1 MKKVVVALTVVLAL
15 FLATTALAGVSI
27 DKILKKGELVIGTSG
42 DYPPFNMKTKDGK
55 LVGYDMDLGMIIA
68 SSMGVKVKF
77 VQTPFDQ
84 LLTALDTGK
93 VDMVISAMTITSK
106 RNLKHAFIGPYFI
119 SGQSMV
125 TTKETALK
133 AETLTDIDKADFTL
147 AVPKGTT
154 SEITAKT
161 NLKNAKVTV
170 AKDMNE
176 AIQLLL
182 DGKVKAIF
190 TDTATGFV
198 TAYRYKEKNLV
209 STSQLT
215 YEPFGVAIKG
225 NDPLFV
231 NYIEN
236 VFGLLKGNGTLDT
249 MIEKWFKD
257 GSWLKDLP

>member
-1 MKKVVVALTVVLAL
+1 MKKAIAVLTVVFAL
-15 FLATTALAGVSI
+15 FFATTVIAGPSI
-27 DKILKKGELVIGTSG
+27 DRILKKGELTIGTSG

-55 LVGYDMDLGMIIA
+55 LVGYDVDLGTIVA

-77 VQTPFDQ
+77 VQVPFDQ
-84 LLTALDTGK
+84 LLTSLEKGK
-93 VDMVISAMTITSK
+93 VDMVISAMSITPK

-125 TTKETALK
+125 TTKETAIK
-133 AETLTDIDKADFTL
+133 AEKLSDIDNADFTL
-147 AVPKGTT
+147 AVARGTT
-154 SEITAKT
+154 SETAAKT
-161 NLKNAKVTV
+161 NLKKAKVTV
-170 AKDMNE
+170 AKDINE
-176 AIQLLL
+176 AVQLLL
-182 DGKVKAIF
+182 TGKVKAIF

-198 TAYRYKEKNLV
+198 TAYRNKDKNLV

-215 YEPFGVAIKG
+215 YEPFGIAIQG

-236 VFGLLKGNGTLDT
+236 ALGYLKGSGTLDI
-249 MIEKWFKD
+249 MIETWFKD

>member
-1 MKKVVVALTVVLAL
+1 MKRVVSVITVIAVLFIATMAFAGPSMNKV
-15 FLATTALAGVSI
+15 
-27 DKILKKGELVIGTSG
+27 LKKGELVIGTSG
-42 DYPPFNMKTKDGK
+42 DYPPFNMKTKDGGFA
-55 LVGYDMDLGMIIA
+55 GYDMDLGTIIA
-68 SSMGVKVKF
+68 SGMGVKVKF
-77 VQTPFDQ
+77 VQVPFDR
-84 LLTALDTGK
+84 LLTELDKGR

-125 TTKETALK
+125 TTKETAFK
-133 AETLTDIDKADFTL
+133 AEKLADIDTADFTL

-154 SEITAKT
+154 SEIAART

-198 TAYRYKEKNLV
+198 TAYRYKDKNLV

-215 YEPFGVAIKG
+215 YEPFGIAIKG
-225 NDPLFV
+225 DDPLFI

-236 VFGLLKGNGTLDT
+236 VLGTLKGNGTLSI
-249 MIEKWFKD
+249 MIDKWFKD

>member
-1 MKKVVVALTVVLAL
+1 MKKVVSVFTVIAVL
-15 FLATTALAGVSI
+15 FLATIACAGPSI
-27 DKILKKGELVIGTSG
+27 NKVLKKGELAIGTSG

-55 LVGYDMDLGMIIA
+55 FVGYDMDLGTIIA
-68 SSMGVKVKF
+68 SGMGVKVKF
-77 VQTPFDQ
+77 VQVPFDR
-84 LLTALDTGK
+84 LLTELDKGG
-93 VDMVISAMTITSK
+93 VDMVISAMSITSK

-125 TTKETALK
+125 TTKETAFK
-133 AETLTDIDKADFTL
+133 AESLADIDKADFTL

-154 SEITAKT
+154 SEIAART
-161 NLKNAKVTV
+161 NLKNAKITV

-198 TAYRYKEKNLV
+198 TAYRYKDKNLV
-209 STSQLT
+209 STAQLT
-215 YEPFGVAIKG
+215 YEPFGIAIKG
-225 NDPLFV
+225 DDPLFI

-236 VFGLLKGNGTLDT
+236 VLGMLKGNGTLDI

>member
-1 MKKVVVALTVVLAL
+1 MKKAIAVLAVIFAL
-15 FLATTALAGVSI
+15 FFATTVIAGPSI
-27 DKILKKGELVIGTSG
+27 EKVLKKGELIIGTSG

-55 LVGYDMDLGMIIA
+55 LSGYDVDLGTIIA
-68 SSMGVKVKF
+68 ASMGVKAKF

-84 LLTALDTGK
+84 LLVSLEKGK
-93 VDMVISAMTITSK
+93 VDMVISAMTITPK

-125 TTKETALK
+125 TTKETAVK
-133 AETLTDIDKADFTL
+133 AEKLTDIDNADFTL

-154 SEITAKT
+154 SETAAKT
-161 NLKNAKVTV
+161 NLKKAKVTV

-176 AIQLLL
+176 AVQLLL
-182 DGKVKAIF
+182 AGKVKAIF

-198 TAYRYKEKNLV
+198 TAYRNKDKNLV

-215 YEPFGVAIKG
+215 YEPFGIAIKSG
-225 NDPLFV
+225 DPLFV
-231 NYIEN
+231 NYLEN
-236 VFGLLKGNGTLDT
+236 VLGTLRGDGT
-249 MIEKWFKD
+249 VDIMIEKWFKD